1 MSARGTSYGE
11 FLRGLINDP
20 KAVSAP
26 TPSSPTLSRI
36 IAAEVDISRPG
47 VVLELGPGTGVITRA
62 LLNRGIARDRIIAV
76 ECEPSFVGTMRQT
89 FPGLVVHSGDA
100 LEFEK
105 FIPSSAPIAAVV
117 SGIPLLNIP
126 PANRRSLIA
135 RALSTGG
142 NKRFIQL
149 SYGWLPPVPA
159 DNGFAISHKT
169 VWRNFPPAHVWT
181 YNSV

>member
-47 VVLELGPGTGVITRA
+47 LILELGPGTGVITRA
-62 LLNRGIARDRIIAV
+62 LLHRGIPRDRIIAV
-76 ECEPSFVGTMRQT
+76 ECEPSFVKTMRQT
-89 FPGLVVHSGDA
+89 FPGLVVHNGDA

-105 FIPSSAPIAAVV
+105 FIPSSAPVAAVV

-126 PANRRSLIA
+126 PAARSSLIA
-135 RALSTGG
+135 RALGFGT

-159 DNGFAISHKT
+159 DKGFAITHKT